1 MVVFLRDT
9 DLVIIS
15 STEMEEENKGEPSF
29 IDKDA
34 RLVFPLGKFGLTA
47 TSLWEK
53 HAASPKNT
61 DSFKFQAPTRGS
73 ETPTFATITKI

>member
-15 STEMEEENKGEPSF
+15 STEMEEENKGEPSL

-61 DSFKFQAPTRGS
+61 DSLKFHAHTRGS
-73 ETPTFATITKI
+73 ETPTFATMTKI

>member
-1 MVVFLRDT
+1 MAVFVRDT
-9 DLVIIS
+9 DLVIII
-15 STEMEEENKGEPSF
+15 TEMEEKNKGEPSF

-61 DSFKFQAPTRGS
+61 DSFKFQAHTRGS
-73 ETPTFATITKI
+73 ETPTFTTTTKI

>member
-1 MVVFLRDT
+1 MVLFLRDT

-47 TSLWEK
+47 TSL
-53 HAASPKNT
+53 
-61 DSFKFQAPTRGS
+61 
-73 ETPTFATITKI
+73 